1 VRICSVTSPWAYDRP
16 RLATTRFRCRQPRDA
31 ARAPHRRAES
41 TRSGGATGPRR
52 SGNGFIWS
60 SPIDWRRR
68 RRQSCHHDRRV
79 AGGAA
84 GEGGQIVRSHRLDPW
99 QDQTVHRVVA
109 KCAITT
115 ARTPVHE
122 SKPMMWRESGPMDM
136 TTAASIVL
144 VLAMAYSAW
153 LTSIVFCASNGM
165 RPLLIASAAFFP
177 IGIVHGVGIW
187 LGGW

>member
-1 VRICSVTSPWAYDRP
+1 
-16 RLATTRFRCRQPRDA
+16 
-31 ARAPHRRAES
+31 
-41 TRSGGATGPRR
+41 
-52 SGNGFIWS
+52 
-60 SPIDWRRR
+60 
-68 RRQSCHHDRRV
+68 
-79 AGGAA
+79 
-84 GEGGQIVRSHRLDPW
+84 
-99 QDQTVHRVVA
+99 
-109 KCAITT
+109 
-115 ARTPVHE
+115 
-122 SKPMMWRESGPMDM
+122 MMWRESGPMDM